1 MGLKSHQSNSP
12 KGRTDSEP
20 FLHYMTIRL
29 IQAAGFLVWY
39 CVFVVSLGPEDI
51 SSAVQVSRIEQR
63 RNLGR
68 VVADSQKVDEKRR
81 DEGARKGPVDA
92 IAEKLTDATYYP
104 LNNPRKQ
111 VERWQNP
118 EGWERKPI
126 IKLTKEQEAEKG
138 EERREALNIPAGVD
152 EVDAITK
159 KLEKQKEE
167 AKKKKEKFE

>member
-1 MGLKSHQSNSP
+1 MG
-12 KGRTDSEP
+12 GRTDSEP
-20 FLHYMTIRL
+20 FLHFMTIRL

-92 IAEKLTDATYYP
+92 IAEKLTDAIYYP
-104 LNNPRKQ
+104 LNNPKKK
-111 VERWQNP
+111 VERWPNP
-118 EGWERKPI
+118 EGWTKPETPP
-126 IKLTKEQEAEKG
+126 K
-138 EERREALNIPAGVD
+138 PSVD
-152 EVDAITK
+152 EVKAEANQEK
-159 KLEKQKEE
+159 KNPLDSIME
-167 AKKKKEKFE
+167 AKAKA

>member
-20 FLHYMTIRL
+20 FLHFMTIRL

-81 DEGARKGPVDA
+81 DEGARKGPIDT
-92 IAEKLTDATYYP
+92 IAEKLTDAIYYP
-104 LNNPRKQ
+104 LNNPRAK
-111 VERWQNP
+111 VEPWTNP
-118 EGWERKPI
+118 EGWTKP
-126 IKLTKEQEAEKG
+126 EAPPKQT
-138 EERREALNIPAGVD
+138 AVD
-152 EVDAITK
+152 EVEKAEQESKSPLDK
-159 KLEKQKEE
+159 KLELEEIKEE
-167 AKKKKEKFE
+167 EDEVG